1 MKKILLFFFCFP
13 FFCFA
18 SFPVEDGLQLSDT
31 VIINGKIYIGAG
43 VDSTSNY
50 PLEKETLSEYRE
62 RLKNQKFNKNSSDNN
77 TPYVKK
83 SVDWT
88 RIIITWLVLGAI
100 LTLLVSIIFLNTLS
114 SSSWW

>member
-13 FFCFA
+13 LFCFA
-18 SFPVEDGLQLSDT
+18 SFPVQEDFQLIDT
-31 VIINGKIYIGAG
+31 VIINGKIYIGTG

-62 RLKNQKFNKNSSDNN
+62 RLKNQNINPVNA
-77 TPYVKK
+77 KK
-83 SVDWT
+83 SIDWT
-88 RIIITWLVLGAI
+88 RIIIIWLVLGLI
-100 LTLLVSIIFLNTLS
+100 LSLLVSIAFLNTLS

>member
-1 MKKILLFFFCFP
+1 MQKILLFFFCFP
-13 FFCFA
+13 LFCFA

-62 RLKNQKFNKNSSDNN
+62 RLKNQKFNKNTS
-77 TPYVKK
+77 YVKK
-83 SVDWT
+83 PINWG
-88 RIIITWLVLGAI
+88 RIILIVLLVGAVLGY
-100 LTLLVSIIFLNTLS
+100 LLLLS
-114 SSSWW
+114 VVNYFADNIS

>member
-13 FFCFA
+13 LFCFA
-18 SFPVEDGLQLSDT
+18 SFPVQEDFQLIDT
-31 VIINGKIYIGAG
+31 VIINGKIYIDIG

-62 RLKNQKFNKNSSDNN
+62 RLKNQNINPVNA
-77 TPYVKK
+77 KK
-83 SVDWT
+83 SIDWT
-88 RIIITWLVLGAI
+88 RIIIIWLVLGLI
-100 LTLLVSIIFLNTLS
+100 LSLLVSIAFLNTLS

>member
-13 FFCFA
+13 LFCFA

-62 RLKNQKFNKNSSDNN
+62 RLKNQNFNQKTSNN

-83 SVDWT
+83 PVDWT
-88 RIIITWLVLGAI
+88 KII
-100 LTLLVSIIFLNTLS
+100 IIFLVISLVFSYILARMFFDTVNN
-114 SSSWW
+114 SSWW

>member
-13 FFCFA
+13 LFCFA

-62 RLKNQKFNKNSSDNN
+62 RLKNQNINPVNA
-77 TPYVKK
+77 KK
-83 SVDWT
+83 SIDWT
-88 RIIITWLVLGAI
+88 RIIIIWLVLGLI
-100 LTLLVSIIFLNTLS
+100 LSLLVSIAFLNTLS

>member
-1 MKKILLFFFCFP
+1 MKNTMLLLWLCFP

-50 PLEKETLSEYRE
+50 PLKKETLSEYRE
-62 RLKNQKFNKNSSDNN
+62 RLKNQNI
-77 TPYVKK
+77 TPVNAKK
-83 SVDWT
+83 SINWT

-100 LTLLVSIIFLNTLS
+100 LSLLVSIAFLNTLS

>member
-1 MKKILLFFFCFP
+1 MKKIIFFFFCFP
-13 FFCFA
+13 LFCLA
-18 SFPVEDGLQLSDT
+18 SFPVEYGLQLSDT

-62 RLKNQKFNKNSSDNN
+62 RLKNQNI
-77 TPYVKK
+77 TPVNAKK
-83 SVDWT
+83 SINWT
-88 RIIITWLVLGAI
+88 RIIITFLVLGAI
-100 LTLLVSIIFLNTLS
+100 LSLLVSIAFLNTLS